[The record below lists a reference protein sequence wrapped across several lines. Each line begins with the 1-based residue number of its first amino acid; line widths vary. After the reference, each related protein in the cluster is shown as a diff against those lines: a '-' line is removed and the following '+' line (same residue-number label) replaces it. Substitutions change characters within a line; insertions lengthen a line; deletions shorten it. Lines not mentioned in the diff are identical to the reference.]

1 MRIKATSKSKLK
13 DGEMDLKRF
22 TRENNYTVSGCNG
35 SDKAFLVDKLVDYNL
50 SQVPATQEENFIDL
64 SRKVLSE
71 DGKILAG
78 IIVRMYCW
86 RCIYIDTFWID
97 ESMRGEGLGTLLLEE
112 VERVAKENGS
122 HLIHLDTFDF
132 QAKDFYLAHGYSV
145 FGELEDCPKGHTR
158 YFMSKV
164 LL

>member
-22 TRENNYTVSGCNG
+22 TKENNYTVSGCNG

-164 LL
+164 L

>member
-1 MRIKATSKSKLK
+1 
-13 DGEMDLKRF
+13 MDLKRF
-22 TRENNYTVSGCNG
+22 TKENNYTVSGCNG

-164 LL
+164 L

>member
-1 MRIKATSKSKLK
+1 M
-13 DGEMDLKRF
+13 
-22 TRENNYTVSGCNG
+22 
-35 SDKAFLVDKLVDYNL
+35 
-50 SQVPATQEENFIDL
+50 

-164 LL
+164 L

>member
-112 VERVAKENGS
+112 VERVAKKNGS

-164 LL
+164 L

>member
-97 ESMRGEGLGTLLLEE
+97 ESMGGEGLGTLLLEE

-164 LL
+164 L

>member
-13 DGEMDLKRF
+13 DGDMDLKRF
-22 TRENNYTVSGCNG
+22 TKENNYTVSGCNG
-35 SDKAFLVDKLVDYNL
+35 SDKAFLVDKLVEYNL
-50 SQVPATQEENFIDL
+50 SQVPATQEENFVDL
-64 SRKVLSE
+64 SRKVMSE

-78 IIVRMYCW
+78 IVVRMYCW
-86 RCIYIDTFWID
+86 KCIYIDTFWID

-145 FGELEDCPKGHTR
+145 FGKLKDCPKGHTR

-164 LL
+164 L

>member
-13 DGEMDLKRF
+13 DGDMDLKRF
-22 TRENNYTVSGCNG
+22 TKENNYTVSECNG
-35 SDKAFLVDKLVDYNL
+35 SDKAFLVDKLVEYNL
-50 SQVPATQEENFIDL
+50 SQVPATQEENFVDL
-64 SRKVLSE
+64 SRKVMSE

-78 IIVRMYCW
+78 IVVRMYCW
-86 RCIYIDTFWID
+86 KCIYIDTFWID

-132 QAKDFYLAHGYSV
+132 QAKDFYLNHGYSV

-164 LL
+164 L

>member
-22 TRENNYTVSGCNG
+22 TKENNYTVSGCNG

-132 QAKDFYLAHGYSV
+132 QAKDFYLSHGYSV

-164 LL
+164 L

>member
-13 DGEMDLKRF
+13 DGDMDLKRF
-22 TRENNYTVSGCNG
+22 TKENNYTVSGCNG

-112 VERVAKENGS
+112 VEKVAKENGS

-164 LL
+164 L

>member
-97 ESMRGEGLGTLLLEE
+97 ESMRGEGLGTLLIEE

-164 LL
+164 L

>member
-22 TRENNYTVSGCNG
+22 TKENNYTVSGCNG

-158 YFMSKV
+158 YFMSKG
-164 LL
+164 L

>member
-1 MRIKATSKSKLK
+1 
-13 DGEMDLKRF
+13 MDLKRF

-71 DGKILAG
+71 DGKIIAG

-86 RCIYIDTFWID
+86 KCIYIDTFWID
-97 ESMRGEGLGTLLLEE
+97 ESMRGEGLGTLLFEE

-164 LL
+164 L

>member
-22 TRENNYTVSGCNG
+22 TKENNYTVSGCNG

-145 FGELEDCPKGHTR
+145 FVELEDCPKGHTR

-164 LL
+164 L

>member
-112 VERVAKENGS
+112 VERVAKENGP

-164 LL
+164 L

>member
-112 VERVAKENGS
+112 VERVAKKMD
-122 HLIHLDTFDF
+122 LT
-132 QAKDFYLAHGYSV
+132 
-145 FGELEDCPKGHTR
+145 
-158 YFMSKV
+158 
-164 LL
+164 

>member
-13 DGEMDLKRF
+13 DGDMDLKRF
-22 TRENNYTVSGCNG
+22 TKENNYTVSGCNG

-50 SQVPATQEENFIDL
+50 SKVPATQEENFIDL

-164 LL
+164 L

>member
-1 MRIKATSKSKLK
+1 MGIKATSKSKLK

-164 LL
+164 L

>member
-78 IIVRMYCW
+78 IIVKMYCW
-86 RCIYIDTFWID
+86 KCIYIDTFWID

-164 LL
+164 L

>member
-1 MRIKATSKSKLK
+1 MRIKATYKSKLK

-78 IIVRMYCW
+78 MIVRMYCW

-164 LL
+164 L

>member
-13 DGEMDLKRF
+13 DGDMDLKRF
-22 TRENNYTVSGCNG
+22 TKENNYTVSGCNG
-35 SDKAFLVDKLVDYNL
+35 SDKAFLVDKLVEYNL
-50 SQVPATQEENFIDL
+50 SQVPATQEENFVDL
-64 SRKVLSE
+64 SRKVMSE

-78 IIVRMYCW
+78 IVVRMYCW
-86 RCIYIDTFWID
+86 KCIYIDTFWID

-164 LL
+164 L

>member
-13 DGEMDLKRF
+13 DGEIDLKRF
-22 TRENNYTVSGCNG
+22 TKENNYTVSGCNG

-164 LL
+164 L

>member
-78 IIVRMYCW
+78 MIVRMYCW

-164 LL
+164 L

>member
-13 DGEMDLKRF
+13 DGGMDLKRF

-97 ESMRGEGLGTLLLEE
+97 ESRRGEGLGTLLLEE

-158 YFMSKV
+158 YFMSKG
-164 LL
+164 L

>member
-1 MRIKATSKSKLK
+1 MRIKATTKSKLK
-13 DGEMDLKRF
+13 DGDMDLKRF
-22 TRENNYTVSGCNG
+22 TKENNYTVSGCNG

-50 SQVPATQEENFIDL
+50 SKVPATQDENFIDL

-78 IIVRMYCW
+78 IIVKMYCW
-86 RCIYIDTFWID
+86 KCIYIDTFWID
-97 ESMRGEGLGTLLLEE
+97 ESMRGEGLGTLLLAE
-112 VERVAKENGS
+112 VEKVAKENGS

-145 FGELEDCPKGHTR
+145 FGELDDCPKGHTR
-158 YFMSKV
+158 YFMSKI
-164 LL
+164 L

>member
-35 SDKAFLVDKLVDYNL
+35 SDKVFLVDKLVDYNL

-164 LL
+164 L

>member
-112 VERVAKENGS
+112 VERVAKKNGS

-145 FGELEDCPKGHTR
+145 FGELEDSPKGHTR

-164 LL
+164 L

>member
-50 SQVPATQEENFIDL
+50 SKVPATQEENFIDL

-71 DGKILAG
+71 DGKIIAG

-164 LL
+164 L

>member
-50 SQVPATQEENFIDL
+50 SQVPATQEENFIEL

-97 ESMRGEGLGTLLLEE
+97 ESMRGEDFGTLLLEE

-164 LL
+164 L

>member
-13 DGEMDLKRF
+13 DGDMDLKRF
-22 TRENNYTVSGCNG
+22 TKENNYTVSGCNG
-35 SDKAFLVDKLVDYNL
+35 SDKAFLVDKLVEYNL
-50 SQVPATQEENFIDL
+50 SQVPATQEENFVDL
-64 SRKVLSE
+64 SRKVMSE

-78 IIVRMYCW
+78 IVVRMYCW
-86 RCIYIDTFWID
+86 KCIYIDIFWID

-132 QAKDFYLAHGYSV
+132 QAKDFYLNHGYSV

-164 LL
+164 L

>member
-1 MRIKATSKSKLK
+1 
-13 DGEMDLKRF
+13 MDLKRF
-22 TRENNYTVSGCNG
+22 TKENNYTVSGCNG
-35 SDKAFLVDKLVDYNL
+35 SDKAFLVDKLVEYNL
-50 SQVPATQEENFIDL
+50 SQVPATQEENFVDL
-64 SRKVLSE
+64 SRKVMSE

-78 IIVRMYCW
+78 IVVRMYCW
-86 RCIYIDTFWID
+86 KCIYIDTFWID

-132 QAKDFYLAHGYSV
+132 QAKDFYLNHGYSV

-164 LL
+164 L

>member
-1 MRIKATSKSKLK
+1 MRIKATYKSKLK

-22 TRENNYTVSGCNG
+22 TRENNYTVSGGNG

-164 LL
+164 L

>member
-13 DGEMDLKRF
+13 DGDMDLKRF
-22 TRENNYTVSGCNG
+22 TKENNYTVSGCNG
-35 SDKAFLVDKLVDYNL
+35 SDKAFLVDKLVEYNL
-50 SQVPATQEENFIDL
+50 SQVPATQEENFVDL
-64 SRKVLSE
+64 SRKVMSE

-78 IIVRMYCW
+78 IVVRMYCW
-86 RCIYIDTFWID
+86 KCIYIDTFWID

-132 QAKDFYLAHGYSV
+132 QAKDFYLNHGYSV

-164 LL
+164 L

>member
-22 TRENNYTVSGCNG
+22 TKENNYTVSGCNG

-97 ESMRGEGLGTLLLEE
+97 ESMRCEGLGTLLLEE

-164 LL
+164 L

>member
-13 DGEMDLKRF
+13 DGDMDLKRF
-22 TRENNYTVSGCNG
+22 TKENNYTVSGCNG

-78 IIVRMYCW
+78 IIVKMYCW
-86 RCIYIDTFWID
+86 KCIYIDTFWID

-132 QAKDFYLAHGYSV
+132 QAKDFYLSYGYSV

-164 LL
+164 L

>member
-71 DGKILAG
+71 EGKILAG

-164 LL
+164 L

>member
-132 QAKDFYLAHGYSV
+132 QAKDFYLTHGYSV

-164 LL
+164 L

>member
-50 SQVPATQEENFIDL
+50 SKVPATQEENFIDL

-71 DGKILAG
+71 DGKIIAG

-132 QAKDFYLAHGYSV
+132 QAKDFYLVHGYSV

-164 LL
+164 L

>member
-71 DGKILAG
+71 DGKIIAG

-86 RCIYIDTFWID
+86 KCIYIDTFWID

-164 LL
+164 L

>member
-1 MRIKATSKSKLK
+1 MRIKAISKSKLK

-164 LL
+164 L

>member
-35 SDKAFLVDKLVDYNL
+35 PDKAFLVDKLVDYNL

-164 LL
+164 L